1 MTYLDMHAVF
11 LDELKSFTRTE
22 AMEYC
27 GQDPM
32 DVPMD
37 APWAFEINKITMYIN
52 KLVSMSSNGSNKL

>member
-1 MTYLDMHAVF
+1 
-11 LDELKSFTRTE
+11 
-22 AMEYC
+22 MEYC

-37 APWAFEINKITMYIN
+37 APWAFEINKITMYTN